1 VPRQRT
7 ERCNGPYKDGTRW
20 RVVEHGA
27 DGSRSALSFAS
38 KGEAQAYVDAYRRLA
53 AGAEEVGQA
62 VTQYLEHLQERG
74 THRASTLVTLGYR
87 LRAFFRTPERQRM
100 VSSLTPAA
108 VADLYRRRTEK
119 VRADTHR
126 GELAAATAFL
136 DWCVRKRYL
145 RSNPAAGVEPIGQ
158 KAQGKDQH
166 RISEARRFLGHALEA
181 AQAGDLAALAALT
194 AMLQGMRASEVTD
207 LNVRDVDDGATVI
220 WVTRGKTRS
229 AVRQLEI
236 AEPLQPL
243 FAKLVL
249 GRRGEDRLFGD
260 VDRHWLRHHVQR
272 LCREAKVPEIT
283 THALRGMHATIRV
296 RAGLTAAEVA
306 AVLGQADTGATARR
320 HYIAPGAEQQAQSR
334 AAMKLLQ
341 GGRR

>member
-7 ERCNGPYKDGTRW
+7 ERCNGPYRDGARW

-27 DGSRSALSFAS
+27 DGSRSALSFPS
-38 KGEAQAYVDAYRRLA
+38 QGEAQAYVDAYRRLA
-53 AGAEEVGQA
+53 AGAEEIGQA
-62 VTQYLEHLQERG
+62 VTMYLAHLEARG
-74 THRASTLVTLGYR
+74 THRASTLTTIGYR
-87 LRAFFRTPERQRM
+87 LRAFFRVQERRTM
-100 VSSLTPAA
+100 VSALTPAA
-108 VADLYRRRTEK
+108 TAQLYQRRTAE

-126 GELAAATAFL
+126 GELVAATAFL
-136 DWCVRKRYL
+136 DWCVRKRWL
-145 RSNPAAGVEPIGQ
+145 RSNPAAAIEPVGQ

-166 RISEARRFLGHALEA
+166 RISEARRFLAHALEA
-181 AQAGDLAALAALT
+181 AGQGDLAAIAAVA

-207 LNVRDVDDGATVI
+207 LLVRDVDDGATVI

-229 AVRQLEI
+229 AVRQLEV

-243 FAKLVL
+243 LAQLVA
-249 GRRGEDRLFGD
+249 GRGGGDRLFGD

-320 HYIAPGAEQQAQSR
+320 HYIAPGAEQQAQQR
-334 AAMKLLQ
+334 ATMKLLQ

>member
-27 DGSRSALSFAS
+27 DGARSALSFPS

-53 AGAEEVGQA
+53 AGAAEVGQA

-74 THRASTLVTLGYR
+74 SHRASTLVTLGYR
-87 LRAFFRTPERQRM
+87 LRAFFRTDRPSM
-100 VSSLTPAA
+100 VSALTPTA
-108 VADLYRRRTEK
+108 VAGLYRRRTEEVK
-119 VRADTHR
+119 ADTHR
-126 GELAAATAFL
+126 GELVAATAFL

-145 RSNPAAGVEPIGQ
+145 RSNPAAGVEPVGQ

-166 RISEARRFLGHALEA
+166 RISEARRFLAHALEA
-181 AQAGDLAALAALT
+181 AQAGDQAALAALT

-207 LNVRDVDDGATVI
+207 LLVRDVDDGATVI

-229 AVRQLEI
+229 AIRQLEI
-236 AEPLQPL
+236 AETLQPL
-243 FAKLVL
+243 FAALVA
-249 GRRGEDRLFGD
+249 GRRGDERLFGEAT
-260 VDRHWLRHHVQR
+260 RHWLRHHVQR

-320 HYIAPGAEQQAQSR
+320 HYIAPGAEQQAQQR